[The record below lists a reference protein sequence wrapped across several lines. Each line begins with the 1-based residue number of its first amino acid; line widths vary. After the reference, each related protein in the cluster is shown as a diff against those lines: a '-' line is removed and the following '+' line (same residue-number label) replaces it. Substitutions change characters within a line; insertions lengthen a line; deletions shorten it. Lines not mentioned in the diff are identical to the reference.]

1 MNAVSSND
9 RLTPPLPCG
18 GAFTRVSRGCVP
30 TILQALRLQQWL
42 KNLLLLA
49 PVFLAHKITD
59 FDRVRAGAVAFI
71 AFSLCAS
78 ATYVINDL
86 LDIEADRRHPLKSH
100 RPFAAGKLPFSLG
113 PPLALLLMVSGLTV
127 SILLLS
133 WTFFAALVVYL
144 IGTLTYSFWLKRI
157 VLVDILLLSGM
168 YTLRLIAGGVATA
181 APVSEW
187 LLLFSMFFFT
197 SLALV
202 KRYAELAR
210 LGLEGEETSA
220 GRGYVVSDLGFVE
233 QLGAACGYLAVLVF
247 ALYINGDAVK
257 QLYVHL
263 WALWVICPLLFYWVS
278 RLWLLARHRALIE
291 DPVVFALKDRVSLG
305 IGALTVLLVI
315 IATGLR

>member
-1 MNAVSSND
+1 VRA
-9 RLTPPLPCG
+9 
-18 GAFTRVSRGCVP
+18 
-30 TILQALRLQQWL
+30 ILQELRLQQWM
-42 KNLLLLA
+42 KNMLLFA
-49 PVFLAHKITD
+49 PVFLAHKVAD
-59 FDRVRAGAVAFI
+59 LAKVRAGAVAFI
-71 AFSLCAS
+71 VFSLCAS
-78 ATYVINDL
+78 ATYVVNDL
-86 LDIEADRRHPLKSH
+86 LDIEADRRHPLKRH
-100 RPFAAGKLPFSLG
+100 RPFASGRLPFSMG
-113 PPLALLLMVSGLTV
+113 PPLAFLLVVSGVTL
-127 SILLLS
+127 SILMLS
-133 WTFFAALVVYL
+133 WTFLAALGVYL

-157 VLVDILLLSGM
+157 VLLDVLLLSGM

-210 LGLEGEETSA
+210 LDSEGEETSA
-220 GRGYVVSDLGFVE
+220 GRGYLVSDLGFVE
-233 QLGAACGYLAVLVF
+233 QLGATCGYLAVLVF
-247 ALYINGDAVK
+247 ALYISGDTVK
-257 QLYVHL
+257 QFYVHL

-278 RLWLLARHRALIE
+278 RLWLLARRRALIE